1 MTRHDLLRTTL
12 GALASA
18 GLVTTAA
25 CGDAS
30 QTPAGAAAGSAASA
44 TGAGTVSGDDHAQAD
59 WRVSLAPLP
68 YGFDALAAVIDAET
82 MEIHHG
88 RHHQAYV
95 NGLNAALE
103 ARPDLQGVALEDI
116 LAQVSGLPAAF
127 RNHGGGHWNHDFF
140 WNSMT
145 APGTGGAP
153 SEALAGA
160 IDEAFGSLD
169 AMKDAFNSAG
179 GGQFGS
185 GWAWLIVNGEGALE
199 ITATPNQDNP
209 LMDVASVQ
217 GTPILGNDVW
227 EHAYYVQYR
236 NRRGDYLAAWWDVV
250 DWSVASE
257 RYAAAVQD

>member
-1 MTRHDLLRTTL
+1 MTCQTSLRAIL
-12 GALASA
+12 AALAGA
-18 GLVTTAA
+18 GLITAAA
-25 CGDAS
+25 CGETGTEGAANA
-30 QTPAGAAAGSAASA
+30 AGAANTEGAAA
-44 TGAGTVSGDDHAQAD
+44 AHADEHAAD
-59 WRVSLAPLP
+59 WRFELAPLP
-68 YGFDALAAVIDAET
+68 YAADFLEPVIDAET

-88 RHHQAYV
+88 LHHQAYV

-103 ARPDLQGVALEDI
+103 DRPDLQGVALEDL
-116 LAQVSGLPAAF
+116 LAQVSGLPVAF

-153 SEALAGA
+153 SADFAAA
-160 IDEAFGSLD
+160 IDDAFGSLD
-169 AMKDAFNSAG
+169 AMKDAFNRAG

-185 GWAWLIVNGEGALE
+185 GWAWLIVNEAGALE

-209 LMDVASVQ
+209 LMDVAAVR

-227 EHAYYVQYR
+227 EHAYYLNYR
-236 NRRGDYLAAWWDVV
+236 NRRGEYLAAWWDVV

-257 RYAAAVQD
+257 RFEAAASAD

>member
-1 MTRHDLLRTTL
+1 MTRQDLLRSAL

-18 GLVTTAA
+18 GLVTAAA
-25 CGDAS
+25 CGDS
-30 QTPAGAAAGSAASA
+30 RGTVNSAAA
-44 TGAGTVSGDDHAQAD
+44 TGAGAVSADDHVQAD
-59 WRVSLAPLP
+59 WRVTLAPLP
-68 YGFDALAAVIDAET
+68 YAFDALAPVIDAET
-82 MEIHHG
+82 MELHHG

-116 LAQVSGLPAAF
+116 LAQVSGLPEAF

-169 AMKDAFNSAG
+169 AMKEVFNRAG

-236 NRRGDYLAAWWDVV
+236 NRRADYLMAWWDVV
-250 DWSVASE
+250 DWSVVSARHAE
-257 RYAAAVQD
+257 AMAD

>member
-1 MTRHDLLRTTL
+1 MTRHELLRSAL
-12 GALASA
+12 GAAMSA
-18 GLVTTAA
+18 GLITTAA
-25 CGDAS
+25 CGDAGNGANS
-30 QTPAGAAAGSAASA
+30 AGAAASVAGSAAS
-44 TGAGTVSGDDHAQAD
+44 GDHHAEAD
-59 WRVSLAPLP
+59 WRYTLAPLP
-68 YGFDALAAVIDAET
+68 YAFDALEPVIDAET
-82 MEIHHG
+82 MQLHHG

-103 ARPDLQGVALEDI
+103 DRPDLQGVALEEI
-116 LAQVSGLPAAF
+116 LGQVSGLPVAF

-145 APGTGGAP
+145 APGTGGEP
-153 SEALAGA
+153 SADFAAA
-160 IDEAFGSLD
+160 IDDAFGSLD
-169 AMKDAFNSAG
+169 AMKEAFNRAG

-185 GWAWLIVNGEGALE
+185 GWAWLIVNEAGALE

-209 LMDVASVQ
+209 LMDVANVQ

-257 RYAAAVQD
+257 RYSAAVEN

>member
-68 YGFDALAAVIDAET
+68 YGFDALATVIDAET
-82 MEIHHG
+82 MELHHG

-103 ARPDLQGVALEDI
+103 ARPDLQGMALEDI

-169 AMKDAFNSAG
+169 AMKDAFKSAG

-209 LMDVASVQ
+209 L
-217 GTPILGNDVW
+217 I
-227 EHAYYVQYR
+227 R
-236 NRRGDYLAAWWDVV
+236 
-250 DWSVASE
+250 
-257 RYAAAVQD
+257 

>member
-1 MTRHDLLRTTL
+1 MTRHDLLRSAL

-18 GLVTTAA
+18 GLVTTGA
-25 CGDAS
+25 CGEAS
-30 QTPAGAAAGSAASA
+30 PTTTGAAASSAASA
-44 TGAGTVSGDDHAQAD
+44 NGAGAVSADDHAQAD
-59 WRVSLAPLP
+59 WRVTLAPLP
-68 YGFDALAAVIDAET
+68 YAFDALAPVIDAET
-82 MEIHHG
+82 MELHHG

-103 ARPDLQGVALEDI
+103 ARPDLRGVALEDI
-116 LAQVSGLPAAF
+116 LVQVSGLPAAF

-153 SEALAGA
+153 SEALARA
-160 IDEAFGSLD
+160 IDQAFGSLD
-169 AMKDAFNSAG
+169 AMREAFNRAG
-179 GGQFGS
+179 GSQFGS
-185 GWAWLIVNGEGALE
+185 GWAWLIVNGEGALA

-209 LMDVASVQ
+209 LMDVAAVR

-250 DWSVASE
+250 DWSVVSE
-257 RYAAAVQD
+257 RYAAVVEN

>member
-1 MTRHDLLRTTL
+1 MTRHQLLRTTL
-12 GALASA
+12 GVLASA

-25 CGDAS
+25 CGDSGA
-30 QTPAGAAAGSAASA
+30 PAANSAASV
-44 TGAGTVSGDDHAQAD
+44 TGAATVSGDVHAQAQAD

-68 YGFDALAAVIDAET
+68 YGFDALAPVIDAET

-103 ARPDLQGVALEDI
+103 ARSDLQGEALEDI
-116 LAQVSGLPAAF
+116 LARVSGLPIAL

-145 APGTGGAP
+145 APGTGGEP
-153 SEALAGA
+153 SAELAGA

-169 AMKDAFNSAG
+169 AMKTAFNSAG

-199 ITATPNQDNP
+199 VTATPNQDNP

-236 NRRGDYLAAWWDVV
+236 NRRSDYLAAWWDVV

-257 RYAAAVQD
+257 RYAAAIEN

>member
-1 MTRHDLLRTTL
+1 MTRYYLLRSAL

-18 GLVTTAA
+18 GLVTAAA
-25 CGDAS
+25 CGDS
-30 QTPAGAAAGSAASA
+30 RETVTAAAA
-44 TGAGTVSGDDHAQAD
+44 TGAGTVSADDHVQAD
-59 WRVSLAPLP
+59 WRVTLAPLP
-68 YGFDALAAVIDAET
+68 YAFDALEPVIDAET
-82 MEIHHG
+82 MQLHHS

-95 NGLNAALE
+95 NGLNGALE

-116 LAQVSGLPAAF
+116 LAQVSRLPEAF

-153 SEALAGA
+153 SEALASA
-160 IDEAFGSLD
+160 IDQAFGSLD
-169 AMKDAFNSAG
+169 AMKEAFNRAG

-185 GWAWLIVNGEGALE
+185 GWAWLIVNDAGELE

-209 LMDVASVQ
+209 LMDVADTRGQ
-217 GTPILGNDVW
+217 PILGNDVW

-236 NRRGDYLAAWWDVV
+236 NRRADYLAAWWDVV
-250 DWSVASE
+250 DWAAASA
-257 RYAAAVQD
+257 RYAEAMAD

>member
-1 MTRHDLLRTTL
+1 MTRQDLMRSAL

-18 GLVTTAA
+18 GLITTAA
-25 CGDAS
+25 CGDSGNAAS
-30 QTPAGAAAGSAASA
+30 GAAAGSAAAASGAA
-44 TGAGTVSGDDHAQAD
+44 TAARDDHAEAD
-59 WRVSLAPLP
+59 WRYTLAPLP
-68 YGFDALAAVIDAET
+68 YAYDALEPVIDAET
-82 MEIHHG
+82 MQLHHG

-103 ARPDLQGVALEDI
+103 ARPDLQGMALEEI
-116 LAQVSGLPAAF
+116 LARVSGLPVAF

-153 SEALAGA
+153 SEAFASA

-169 AMKDAFNSAG
+169 AMKEAFNRAG

-209 LMDVASVQ
+209 LMDVADVQ

-257 RYAAAVQD
+257 RYSAAIEN

>member
-1 MTRHDLLRTTL
+1 MTRPPSLRT
-12 GALASA
+12 ALIALTGA
-18 GLVTTAA
+18 GLFTAAA
-25 CGDAS
+25 CGETEGPAANSAS
-30 QTPAGAAAGSAASA
+30 AGAAAETAAN
-44 TGAGTVSGDDHAQAD
+44 AGEEQAAD
-59 WRVSLAPLP
+59 WRFTLAPLP
-68 YGFDALAAVIDAET
+68 YAYDALEPVIDAET

-95 NGLNAALE
+95 NGLNGALE

-145 APGTGGAP
+145 APGTGGEP

-169 AMKDAFNSAG
+169 AMKEAFNRAG

-185 GWAWLIVNGEGALE
+185 GWAWLIVNEAGALQV
-199 ITATPNQDNP
+199 TATPNQDNP
-209 LMDVASVQ
+209 LMDVAGVR

-227 EHAYYVQYR
+227 EHAYYLNYR

-250 DWSVASE
+250 DWSAASE
-257 RYAAAVQD
+257 RYSAAVEN